1 MPLQVEPS
9 EISILTALFGWS
21 ILPPTPPEP
30 TKGTL
35 SSSRAGSVVPTTPS
49 RNNASRAPSVALREG
64 APSPR
69 SARTSIRVS
78 SANSLLSQHSI
89 GGGVAPP
96 DATLLHCPLC
106 QRRVGLW
113 AFLPKLADEDDPM
126 NGDSPTDTDAKV
138 KAQPQRQLD
147 ILREHRPYCPYVVRS
162 TVLPTFPAP
171 SPAAA
176 QPRDHRRSASV
187 ASVASVNSS
196 ASQANPQ
203 HGAVEGW
210 RAVMAVVS
218 RYGNVQRQ
226 RLGVSRAPDGR
237 EEGVVEGMDEG
248 NSVEAMVAGVK
259 SRGVC
264 QFSPC

>member
-1 MPLQVEPS
+1 M
-9 EISILTALFGWS
+9 T
-21 ILPPTPPEP
+21 
-30 TKGTL
+30 
-35 SSSRAGSVVPTTPS
+35 
-49 RNNASRAPSVALREG
+49 
-64 APSPR
+64 
-69 SARTSIRVS
+69 
-78 SANSLLSQHSI
+78 
-89 GGGVAPP
+89 
-96 DATLLHCPLC
+96 
-106 QRRVGLW
+106 
-113 AFLPKLADEDDPM
+113 
-126 NGDSPTDTDAKV
+126 GDSPTDCNAKA

-176 QPRDHRRSASV
+176 PRDHQRSTSV

-196 ASQANPQ
+196 TSQANPQ

-237 EEGVVEGMDEG
+237 EEATEEMDEG

-259 SRGVC
+259 SRGVR
-264 QFSPC
+264 

>member
-1 MPLQVEPS
+1 
-9 EISILTALFGWS
+9 
-21 ILPPTPPEP
+21 
-30 TKGTL
+30 
-35 SSSRAGSVVPTTPS
+35 
-49 RNNASRAPSVALREG
+49 
-64 APSPR
+64 
-69 SARTSIRVS
+69 
-78 SANSLLSQHSI
+78 
-89 GGGVAPP
+89 
-96 DATLLHCPLC
+96 
-106 QRRVGLW
+106 
-113 AFLPKLADEDDPM
+113 M